1 MNIQSNE
8 NKPQDP
14 WETTWIANH
23 NEGAHLQ
30 KQNPS
35 PLSFLLERK
44 IFHNSMEVYWCT
56 VVQKS
61 SDQSLTDLFKG
72 LKFFHFRGDRL
83 AFAVAPPLQLPFDD
97 FDANLKD
104 HRTVFNSLRGA
115 FTSTTERLIAKTP
128 DWYVVLYRVANA
140 VKSSKQGFIDD
151 ILLYEIIDNGG
162 TNESGT
168 GSGQSSRP

>member
-1 MNIQSNE
+1 MSNLSNG

-14 WETTWIANH
+14 WVTTWIANYH
-23 NEGAHLQ
+23 WGNHYKA
-30 KQNPS
+30 S
-35 PLSFLLERK
+35 PLSFLLKKEK
-44 IFHNSMEVYWCT
+44 FHQSMEVYKCT

-61 SDQSLTDLFKG
+61 SDQSLTDLLEG
-72 LKFFHFRGDRL
+72 LKFFHFQGDQL
-83 AFAVAPPLQLPFDD
+83 ALAVAPPLQLPFDD

-104 HRTVFNSLRGA
+104 HTTVFNSLRGA

-128 DWYVVLYRVANA
+128 NWYVVLYRVANA

-151 ILLYEIIDNGG
+151 ILLYEIIDNEG

-168 GSGQSSRP
+168 GSGHSTRP